1 MRIDR
6 DTALMGTAFVWANR
20 STCSRLHVGAVISR
34 EGRILVQGYNGAPAG
49 LPHCN
54 HECTCPEGYPY
65 QKEGDEVHR
74 MGCPVPE
81 PCLTAEHAERN
92 AIAWAAR
99 NGVRLEG
106 GTLHV
111 TDAPCYNCAMSVV
124 NAGLIEVVYVRP
136 YRLTH
141 GVDLLITASI
151 RVTWLDD
158 WEEPSIDE
166 SAEVR

>member
-1 MRIDR
+1 
-6 DTALMGTAFVWANR
+6 MGTAFVWAER

-54 HECTCPEGYPY
+54 HECTCGSYEGYPRIE
-65 QKEGDEVHR
+65 KGVGEVHR
-74 MGCPVPE
+74 YGCPVPE

-106 GTLHV
+106 GVMHV

-124 NAGLIEVVYVRP
+124 NAGILEVIYVRP
-136 YRLTH
+136 YRLTY
-141 GVDLLITASI
+141 GVELLERADI
-151 RVTWLDD
+151 RVEEMDEWF
-158 WEEPSIDE
+158 EPSIDPE
-166 SAEVR
+166 D